1 MRAATR
7 AAGMADTRPSAA
19 LPSRGA
25 VAPRKVLVGSGQQNA
40 AAGARPHDEQEKC
53 RLRAATTPLL
63 QRAASRLASCEFD
76 TADDICTPSPNVTV
90 RARRKRRRR
99 KALGSAEKASD
110 ANPAS
115 PPTSPSAATVPP
127 ASPRS
132 LPSTPVV
139 KSPPTHAPLSEPP
152 LRRRASRR
160 SLDALADGAER
171 ASRALPLRE
180 RVTFMRQT
188 SRDAGVIH
196 PNSGPRRLW
205 DFCAALVA
213 VAMVLNPNVNVM
225 GSAFFV
231 ADAALNLHTGY
242 VDRGGRCGSRTG
254 KRRVDGVVG
263 RPKLDFHAGGG
274 TLILRRSRI
283 MRHYA
288 TGWLLPDVLG
298 ALGPSALAAVP
309 APRRCAVGS
318 YDTWW
323 AQCKP
328 PPPGP
333 LQIARRILKAFDLK
347 KRLRAA
353 APRIGGVVDA
363 YLASWLPD
371 LPTLIA
377 RILRLIRLLVA
388 LRCVRWLRLAQCGFR
403 AVQVVRSRMRRASA
417 RRAASRVVSVEHDSI
432 AHVFRKA
439 RRRFSVV

>member
-1 MRAATR
+1 MH
-7 AAGMADTRPSAA
+7 AA
-19 LPSRGA
+19 LPTSGDELRRPA
-25 VAPRKVLVGSGQQNA
+25 AAPRAPLGPSRAENCAEIGVG
-40 AAGARPHDEQEKC
+40 RKTEM
-53 RLRAATTPLL
+53 TPPRHFQSLL
-63 QRAASRLASCEFD
+63 DA
-76 TADDICTPSPNVTV
+76 ADDVCTPSPNVTV
-90 RARRKRRRR
+90 RVRRKRRRR
-99 KALGSAEKASD
+99 KALGSAEKS
-110 ANPAS
+110 S
-115 PPTSPSAATVPP
+115 PP
-127 ASPRS
+127 ASPMS
-132 LPSTPVV
+132 LPSTPTI
-139 KSPPTHAPLSEPP
+139 KSPPTAAPLSEPP
-152 LRRRASRR
+152 LRRRTSRR

-213 VAMVLNPNVNVM
+213 VAMVLNPNINVM

-242 VDRGGRCGSRTG
+242 VDRS
-254 KRRVDGVVG
+254 
-263 RPKLDFHAGGG
+263 G
-274 TLILRRSRI
+274 TLILRRGRI

-288 TGWLLPDVLG
+288 AGWLLPDVLG

-323 AQCKP
+323 AQCRP

-333 LQIARRILKAFDLK
+333 WQVARRILKAFDLK

>member
-1 MRAATR
+1 MLTSECEELRQPGAAPRAPL
-7 AAGMADTRPSAA
+7 G
-19 LPSRGA
+19 PSRAENCAEIGEAKKQACAAAAPTA
-25 VAPRKVLVGSGQQNA
+25 VARTPPRQRQSPL
-40 AAGARPHDEQEKC
+40 RPHQS
-53 RLRAATTPLL
+53 LL
-63 QRAASRLASCEFD
+63 D
-76 TADDICTPSPNVTV
+76 ADDDVCTPSPNVTV

-99 KALGSAEKASD
+99 KALGSAEKTFDD

-115 PPTSPSAATVPP
+115 PPTSPSATVAP

-132 LPSTPVV
+132 LPSTPTI

-152 LRRRASRR
+152 LRRSSRR

-242 VDRGGRCGSRTG
+242 VDRGG
-254 KRRVDGVVG
+254 
-263 RPKLDFHAGGG
+263 
-274 TLILRRSRI
+274 TLILRRGRI

-288 TGWLLPDVLG
+288 AGWLLPDVLG

-323 AQCKP
+323 APVWKSTFT
-328 PPPGP
+328 GT
-333 LQIARRILKAFDLK
+333 RHT
-347 KRLRAA
+347 
-353 APRIGGVVDA
+353 G
-363 YLASWLPD
+363 
-371 LPTLIA
+371 
-377 RILRLIRLLVA
+377 
-388 LRCVRWLRLAQCGFR
+388 
-403 AVQVVRSRMRRASA
+403 
-417 RRAASRVVSVEHDSI
+417 
-432 AHVFRKA
+432 
-439 RRRFSVV
+439 

>member
-25 VAPRKVLVGSGQQNA
+25 VAPRKALVGSGQQNA
-40 AAGARPHDEQEKC
+40 AAGATLANEEEKC
-53 RLRAATTPLL
+53 PSRAATTTPLL
-63 QRAASRLASCEFD
+63 QRAALRLATCDFD
-76 TADDICTPSPNVTV
+76 ADDDVCTPSPNVTV

-99 KALGSAEKASD
+99 KALGSAEKTFDD

-115 PPTSPSAATVPP
+115 PPTSPSATVPP

-139 KSPPTHAPLSEPP
+139 KSPPTAAPLSEPP

-242 VDRGGRCGSRTG
+242 VDRGGRCGNRPRG
-254 KRRVDGVVG
+254 KRRVDGVWGV
-263 RPKLDFHAGGG
+263 R
-274 TLILRRSRI
+274 
-283 MRHYA
+283 
-288 TGWLLPDVLG
+288 
-298 ALGPSALAAVP
+298 
-309 APRRCAVGS
+309 
-318 YDTWW
+318 
-323 AQCKP
+323 
-328 PPPGP
+328 
-333 LQIARRILKAFDLK
+333 DLVSTQ
-347 KRLRAA
+347 AA
-353 APRIGGVVDA
+353 A
-363 YLASWLPD
+363 
-371 LPTLIA
+371 
-377 RILRLIRLLVA
+377 
-388 LRCVRWLRLAQCGFR
+388 
-403 AVQVVRSRMRRASA
+403 
-417 RRAASRVVSVEHDSI
+417 H
-432 AHVFRKA
+432 
-439 RRRFSVV
+439 

>member
-1 MRAATR
+1 MLTSAEELPQPAPAPRAPL
-7 AAGMADTRPSAA
+7 G
-19 LPSRGA
+19 PSRAENCAEIGEAKKQACAAAAPTA
-25 VAPRKVLVGSGQQNA
+25 VARTPPRQRQSPL
-40 AAGARPHDEQEKC
+40 RPYQS
-53 RLRAATTPLL
+53 LL
-63 QRAASRLASCEFD
+63 D
-76 TADDICTPSPNVTV
+76 ADDDVCTPSPNVTV

-99 KALGSAEKASD
+99 KALGSAEKS
-110 ANPAS
+110 S
-115 PPTSPSAATVPP
+115 PP

-132 LPSTPVV
+132 LPSTPTI
-139 KSPPTHAPLSEPP
+139 KSPPTAAPLSEPP
-152 LRRRASRR
+152 LRRRTSRR

-242 VDRGGRCGSRTG
+242 VDRGG
-254 KRRVDGVVG
+254 
-263 RPKLDFHAGGG
+263 
-274 TLILRRSRI
+274 TLILRRGRI

-432 AHVFRKA
+432 AHVFRRA

>member
-1 MRAATR
+1 MLTSGEQELRQPGAAPRAPL
-7 AAGMADTRPSAA
+7 G
-19 LPSRGA
+19 PSRAENCAEIGEA
-25 VAPRKVLVGSGQQNA
+25 KKQACA
-40 AAGARPHDEQEKC
+40 AAAPTVARTPPRQRQSPLRPHQS
-53 RLRAATTPLL
+53 LL
-63 QRAASRLASCEFD
+63 D
-76 TADDICTPSPNVTV
+76 ADDDVCTPSPNVTV

-99 KALGSAEKASD
+99 KALGSAEKTFD

-115 PPTSPSAATVPP
+115 PP

-132 LPSTPVV
+132 LPSTPTI
-139 KSPPTHAPLSEPP
+139 KSPPTAAPLSEPP
-152 LRRRASRR
+152 LRRRTSRR

-242 VDRGGRCGSRTG
+242 VDRGG
-254 KRRVDGVVG
+254 
-263 RPKLDFHAGGG
+263 
-274 TLILRRSRI
+274 TLILRRGRI

-288 TGWLLPDVLG
+288 AGWLLPDVLG

-318 YDTWW
+318 YDTWS
-323 AQCKP
+323 
-328 PPPGP
+328 
-333 LQIARRILKAFDLK
+333 
-347 KRLRAA
+347 
-353 APRIGGVVDA
+353 APVWKST
-363 YLASWLPD
+363 Y
-371 LPTLIA
+371 
-377 RILRLIRLLVA
+377 
-388 LRCVRWLRLAQCGFR
+388 
-403 AVQVVRSRMRRASA
+403 
-417 RRAASRVVSVEHDSI
+417 
-432 AHVFRKA
+432 
-439 RRRFSVV
+439 RRRTRHTG

>member
-1 MRAATR
+1 
-7 AAGMADTRPSAA
+7 
-19 LPSRGA
+19 
-25 VAPRKVLVGSGQQNA
+25 
-40 AAGARPHDEQEKC
+40 
-53 RLRAATTPLL
+53 
-63 QRAASRLASCEFD
+63 
-76 TADDICTPSPNVTV
+76 
-90 RARRKRRRR
+90 
-99 KALGSAEKASD
+99 
-110 ANPAS
+110 
-115 PPTSPSAATVPP
+115 
-127 ASPRS
+127 
-132 LPSTPVV
+132 
-139 KSPPTHAPLSEPP
+139 
-152 LRRRASRR
+152 
-160 SLDALADGAER
+160 
-171 ASRALPLRE
+171 
-180 RVTFMRQT
+180 MRQT

-242 VDRGGRCGSRTG
+242 VDRGG
-254 KRRVDGVVG
+254 
-263 RPKLDFHAGGG
+263 
-274 TLILRRSRI
+274 TLILRRGRI

-288 TGWLLPDVLG
+288 AGWLLPDVLG

-309 APRRCAVGS
+309 VPRRCAVGS

>member
-1 MRAATR
+1 
-7 AAGMADTRPSAA
+7 
-19 LPSRGA
+19 
-25 VAPRKVLVGSGQQNA
+25 
-40 AAGARPHDEQEKC
+40 
-53 RLRAATTPLL
+53 
-63 QRAASRLASCEFD
+63 
-76 TADDICTPSPNVTV
+76 
-90 RARRKRRRR
+90 
-99 KALGSAEKASD
+99 
-110 ANPAS
+110 
-115 PPTSPSAATVPP
+115 
-127 ASPRS
+127 
-132 LPSTPVV
+132 
-139 KSPPTHAPLSEPP
+139 
-152 LRRRASRR
+152 
-160 SLDALADGAER
+160 
-171 ASRALPLRE
+171 
-180 RVTFMRQT
+180 MRQT

-242 VDRGGRCGSRTG
+242 VD
-254 KRRVDGVVG
+254 
-263 RPKLDFHAGGG
+263 GGG
-274 TLILRRSRI
+274 TLILRRGRI

-288 TGWLLPDVLG
+288 AGWLLPDVLG

-323 AQCKP
+323 AQCRP

-333 LQIARRILKAFDLK
+333 WQVARRILKAFDLK
-347 KRLRAA
+347 RRLREA

-432 AHVFRKA
+432 AHVFRRA

>member
-1 MRAATR
+1 M
-7 AAGMADTRPSAA
+7 D
-19 LPSRGA
+19 
-25 VAPRKVLVGSGQQNA
+25 
-40 AAGARPHDEQEKC
+40 
-53 RLRAATTPLL
+53 
-63 QRAASRLASCEFD
+63 
-76 TADDICTPSPNVTV
+76 
-90 RARRKRRRR
+90 
-99 KALGSAEKASD
+99 
-110 ANPAS
+110 
-115 PPTSPSAATVPP
+115 
-127 ASPRS
+127 
-132 LPSTPVV
+132 
-139 KSPPTHAPLSEPP
+139 
-152 LRRRASRR
+152 
-160 SLDALADGAER
+160 
-171 ASRALPLRE
+171 
-180 RVTFMRQT
+180 
-188 SRDAGVIH
+188 
-196 PNSGPRRLW
+196 
-205 DFCAALVA
+205 
-213 VAMVLNPNVNVM
+213 
-225 GSAFFV
+225 
-231 ADAALNLHTGY
+231 LHT
-242 VDRGGRCGSRTG
+242 
-254 KRRVDGVVG
+254 
-263 RPKLDFHAGGG
+263 GGG
-274 TLILRRSRI
+274 TLILRRRRI

-288 TGWLLPDVLG
+288 AGWLLPDVLG

-323 AQCKP
+323 AECKP